1 MCWRIEK
8 TYSFEASHQLVGL
21 PEGHKCG
28 RDHGHSYKLTVAIAS
43 NELQPE
49 GWVKDFGE
57 LAPLKHHID
66 ENFDHRNLNE
76 VLAKLVPSLT
86 PSGSTSENLAWYF
99 FQWCREFIDLPRNAT
114 ILWTRISET
123 ESSSAT
129 YYK

>member
-8 TYSFEASHQLVGL
+8 TFSFEASHQLVGL

-28 RDHGHSYKLTVAIAS
+28 RDHGHSYKLTIAIES

-57 LAPLKHHID
+57 LAPLKRHID
-66 ENFDHRNLNE
+66 WHFDHRNLNE
-76 VLAKLVPSLT
+76 VLVEST
-86 PSGSTSENLAWYF
+86 TSEHLARHF
-99 FQWCREFIDLPRNAT
+99 FHWCRANIELPRNASF
-114 ILWTRISET
+114 LWVKVSET
-123 ESSSAT
+123 EATSAT